1 MEVRR
6 RYRTFVADSAR
17 WDEFTFRDDDI
28 VISTPA
34 KCGTTW
40 MQMICALLIF
50 RTPDLP
56 APLAELSPWL
66 DMQTRPL
73 ADVIRDL
80 DAQTHRRF
88 IKTHTPLDGVPF
100 DPRVTYLHVAR
111 DPRDAAMSW
120 DNHLANMDLGAFVT
134 TRVSAVGADDL
145 EELGMTEPPP
155 SPPDDPVDRFW
166 EWIEGRPVGEEVS
179 GLEHLVGN
187 VRSFWERRHE
197 PNVHL
202 FHYADLRADLAGEMR
217 RLAGILGVAEPDD
230 RLVEAATFESMK
242 ARAEELIPNSDT
254 PFWVNQRQFFAK
266 ARSGEW
272 RTFLDDAG
280 QARYENALAKLV
292 TPDLATW
299 LHTGGPAPSV

>member
-1 MEVRR
+1 MEERR

-17 WDEFTFRDDDI
+17 WDGFAFRDGDI
-28 VISTPA
+28 VIGTPA

-73 ADVIRDL
+73 PDVVRDL

-88 IKTHTPLDGVPF
+88 IKTHTPLDGIPF
-100 DPRVTYLHVAR
+100 DPRVTYINVAR

-134 TRVSAVGADDL
+134 TRVGAVGADDL

-155 SPPDDPVDRFW
+155 LPPEDPVERFW
-166 EWIEGRPVGEEVS
+166 QWMDGDAFGDDVS
-179 GLEHLVGN
+179 GLEGLVRN
-187 VRSFWERRHE
+187 VGSFWERRDE

-202 FHYADLRADLAGEMR
+202 FHYADLRADLAGQMR
-217 RLAGILGVAEPDD
+217 RLANILGVDEPDD
-230 RLVEAATFESMK
+230 TLVAAATFDAMK
-242 ARAEELIPNSDT
+242 ERAEELIPNSDT
-254 PFWVNQRQFFAK
+254 PFWHDNRQFFAK
-266 ARSGEW
+266 ARSGDW
-272 RTFLDDAG
+272 RSFVDDAG
-280 QARYENALAKLV
+280 QARYERALAPLA
-292 TPDLATW
+292 PADLAAW
-299 LHTGGPAPSV
+299 LHTGWLGT